1 MARPTLKSLVSRYTW
16 ERRSASEW
24 NFETARN
31 TRYTL
36 NGFAE
41 SVGDQRSPRSLR
53 EEDVLEWLARSGW
66 SAATVGHRLSS
77 LKQWAAWLCRRDHI
91 QHDFARGIR
100 GPRLPRPLPRALDPA
115 VIGRAMTSCPDSR
128 ARVVILLMCQEGL
141 RCVEVNRL
149 DLGDVNLPEAI
160 IVVRGKGGGER
171 PVPLS
176 GQTVAA
182 IHAYLA
188 EHPARVGPL
197 VRSYSRGWQ
206 PLTPNYIS
214 KLVGGW
220 LRDADAGDT
229 AHSLRHS
236 CATHMLKGG
245 AHLRDVQ
252 QFLGHRHLSSTER
265 YLAWEVRGLRDASG
279 DRWYGPPD
287 AA

>member
-1 MARPTLKSLVSRYTW
+1 MSTQIDCQAVLSK
-16 ERRSASEW
+16 RRAAGEW
-24 NFETARN
+24 NVETGRN
-31 TRYTL
+31 TSYTL
-36 NGFAE
+36 IGFVVAAGE
-41 SVGDQRSPRSLR
+41 HRSPRSLS
-53 EEDVLEWLARSGW
+53 EGDVLEWLARSGW
-66 SAATVGHRLSS
+66 SAATVGGRLSS
-77 LKQWAAWLCRRDHI
+77 LKLWAAWLCRRDHI
-91 QHDFARGIR
+91 QSDFARGIR
-100 GPRLPRPLPRALDPA
+100 GPRLPRPLPRALTPS
-115 VIGRAMTSCPDSR
+115 VIGLTLAQSCPDTR
-128 ARVVILLMCQEGL
+128 ARMMVLLMCQEGL
-141 RCVEVNRL
+141 RCVEVSRL
-149 DLGDVNLPEAI
+149 DRADVDLGEAV

-176 GQTVAA
+176 DQTTTA
-182 IHAYLA
+182 IQAYLV

-197 VRSYSRGWQ
+197 VRSYRRGWQ

-214 KLVGGW
+214 KLVGEW
-220 LRDADAGDT
+220 LRDADAGDS